1 MILIKQ
7 LVYLIYVFFQKK
19 KKRKWNR
26 YLPMNELFI
35 DRIKKAKLIGFGKGT
50 TIHDS
55 SHVYGKV
62 EIGENTWVG
71 PFTILDG
78 TGGLKI
84 GSYCSISTGVQIYT
98 HDTVNWAISGGEKPY
113 EYKGV
118 EIEDNCFIGPNA
130 VIKSGVKIKKG
141 TIVGANSFVNKTF
154 PENSKI
160 AGSPARMIE

>member
-84 GSYCSISTGVQIYT
+84 GSYCSISTGVQI
-98 HDTVNWAISGGEKPY
+98 
-113 EYKGV
+113 
-118 EIEDNCFIGPNA
+118 
-130 VIKSGVKIKKG
+130 
-141 TIVGANSFVNKTF
+141 
-154 PENSKI
+154 
-160 AGSPARMIE
+160 